1 MERSGR
7 TSHEPAAKPAAPPGP
22 ARTAA
27 RPGRLRLYHPAV
39 PFVFIGPALVYFAA
53 ISYAPM
59 LTSLWLSLHAWD
71 ILNPRKPFI
80 GLWNYVSLLRDATF
94 LLSLKNTAV
103 YVAAVT
109 AVGIPLALAVASA
122 AHRLTGSVRLAVR
135 YAFFLPLATP
145 MVAAGLIWRWMYEP
159 RLGLVNVAL
168 GGLGLPG
175 LPWLQDPRTAMP
187 AVILM
192 SLWKSLGYNV
202 IIFLAGLQ
210 SIPEEF
216 LDAAKVDGASSF
228 QRFRFVTLPLL
239 KPTQLFV
246 LVTTLIAAFQVFTEV
261 FILTTSAGV
270 TAGGPANSTRTLVLH
285 IYETAFTY
293 LKMGRASA
301 MASVLLV
308 IILLLTLI
316 QLRLYREERFY

>member
-1 MERSGR
+1 MKQSPQAHRELARPS
-7 TSHEPAAKPAAPPGP
+7 TEPAGSAHTSTH
-22 ARTAA
+22 R
-27 RPGRLRLYHPAV
+27 RRLKLYHPAV
-39 PFVFIGPALVYFAA
+39 PFVFIGPALVYLAA
-53 ISYAPM
+53 VSYAPM
-59 LTSLWLSLHAWD
+59 LTSLWLSLHNWD
-71 ILNPRKPFI
+71 LLNPRKPFI
-80 GLWNYVSLLRDATF
+80 GLRNYQSLLQDATF
-94 LLSLKNTAV
+94 LISLKNTAV

-109 AVGIPLALAVASA
+109 VIGIPLALLVASA
-122 AHRLTGSVRLAVR
+122 AHRLIGPVRSTVR

-159 RLGLVNVAL
+159 RLGLMNAAL
-168 GGLGLPG
+168 QGIGLKG
-175 LPWLQDPRTAMP
+175 LPWLLDPSTAML
-187 AVILM
+187 AVIVM

-216 LDAAKVDGASSF
+216 HDAAKVDGASSF

-301 MASVLLV
+301 MATVLLV
-308 IILLLTLI
+308 IILVLTLI
-316 QLRLYREERFY
+316 QLRLYREERVY